1 VIVALWQAVYA
12 YVRAVYV
19 GEPVVV
25 DAWMIFWFA
34 VAAAICAAATA
45 IPLRIGLRRMENFEF

>member
-1 VIVALWQAVYA
+1 
-12 YVRAVYV
+12 
-19 GEPVVV
+19 V